1 MRTGD
6 TSSKQRKENQEKH
19 DLAVRMIAREL
30 FTFNGGEIQPG
41 IFHPTWVTYVNVPQQ
56 QMSIEHMWAGEI
68 YPDIA
73 IVDIA
78 KGNTPRMAAEVETE
92 ETLELI
98 ETLDK
103 WKYVQ
108 DECKWFYVFVPEG
121 CARKAAHLILKYR
134 TAMSVPRA
142 LSTYAL
148 DDMWNLRLT
157 PV

>member
-6 TSSKQRKENQEKH
+6 ASSGKRNEQKH

-30 FTFNGGEIQPG
+30 FTFSGGEIQPG

-56 QMSIEHMWAGEI
+56 EMPIEHMWAGEI
-68 YPDIA
+68 YPDIL

-78 KGNTPRMAAEVETE
+78 KGNAPRIAAEVETE
-92 ETLELI
+92 ETLESLD
-98 ETLDK
+98 TFDK
-103 WKYVQ
+103 WKYVL
-108 DECKWFYVFVPEG
+108 DECKWFYLFVPEG
-121 CARKAAHLILKYR
+121 YARKVANLILKYR

-142 LSTYAL
+142 LYTYGFDA
-148 DDMWNLRLT
+148 MWNLKLT